1 MNTTAAL
8 AIVLVLLAAA
18 SEALSNVLQH
28 RAAQSAGPGGATRR
42 QGEIGALL
50 RTLKM
55 PMFLLGFLLMVVGY
69 AFHVASLGLG
79 KLSVIQVIF
88 VSQLVFVL
96 PFTRWVT
103 RTSVPGRDWLWAIVV
118 TIGIALFVWFAEP
131 TEGEMNQSTGQ
142 WLAAVAIVSLLCVV
156 VIALGYRLSGGPRAA
171 LIGSAGGLIN
181 GLVAPL
187 TKGTIA
193 VGAGGVGALFGNWMI
208 YVTVIA
214 ALLGVLFPLMA
225 YRAGPITA
233 SFPAVIALN
242 PIVATLLGVWLFHE
256 TLSGGVVPITAMTLA
271 GVMIFIGIVR
281 LSRSKAIAAA
291 FEEPAVEPAP

>member
-1 MNTTAAL
+1 MKTTAIL

-28 RAAQSAGPGGATRR
+28 RAAQSAGPGGSTER
-42 QGEIGALL
+42 QGEARALL

-55 PMFLLGFLLMVVGY
+55 PLFLLGFLLMIVGY
-69 AFHVASLGLG
+69 GFHVASLGLG

-96 PFTRWVT
+96 PFTKWVAK
-103 RTSVPGRDWLWAIVV
+103 TSVSARDWAGAIIV
-118 TIGIALFVWFAEP
+118 TVGIALFVWFAQP
-131 TEGEMNQSTGQ
+131 TEGEMNQSTVQ
-142 WLAAVAIVSLLCVV
+142 WLAAVGIVSLLCVI
-156 VIALGYRLSGGPRAA
+156 VIVLGYRMSGGPRAA
-171 LIGSAGGLIN
+171 LIGCSGGLMN

-193 VGAGGVGALFGNWMI
+193 VGAGGVGAMFANWMI
-208 YVTVIA
+208 YATVIA

-233 SFPAVIALN
+233 SFPAVIGLN

-256 TLSGGVVPITAMTLA
+256 TLSGGVIPVVVMTLSS
-271 GVMIFIGIVR
+271 VMILLGIVW

-291 FEEPAVEPAP
+291 FEEPVVESTS